1 MESYSTEVW
10 HKGEVVLAINNLP
23 DAILRIAD
31 RTVLNWYR
39 DLAGSRKWDA
49 FCKNFDEGRF
59 RCASIPHAGYV
70 LRVIKRNENDN
81 V

>member
-10 HKGEVVLAINNLP
+10 RKGEVVLAINDLP
-23 DAILRIAD
+23 DTILGLAD
-31 RTVLNWYR
+31 GTIVSWYR
-39 DLAGSRKWDA
+39 ELTDASKWTA

-70 LRVIKRNENDN
+70 LRVIKRNGNDK

>member
-10 HKGEVVLAINNLP
+10 SNGQVVLAIDNVP
-23 DAILRIAD
+23 DFILGLTERPI
-31 RTVLNWYR
+31 VEWYR
-39 DLAGSRKWDA
+39 EFSNSNKWST

-59 RCASIPHAGYV
+59 RCASISHAGYV
-70 LRVIKRNENDN
+70 LRVIKRNGNDN

>member
-10 HKGEVVLAINNLP
+10 CKGEVVLAISDLP
-23 DAILRIAD
+23 DAILGLTD
-31 RTVLNWYR
+31 RTIVSWYR
-39 DLAGSRKWDA
+39 ELAAANKWAA

-70 LRVIKRNENDN
+70 LRVIKRNENDD

>member
-10 HKGEVVLAINNLP
+10 RKGEVVLAINDLP
-23 DAILRIAD
+23 DSILRLND
-31 RTVLNWYR
+31 RTIVNWYQE
-39 DLAGSRKWDA
+39 LTAASKWAA

-59 RCASIPHAGYV
+59 RCASILHAGYV
-70 LRVIKRNENDN
+70 LRVIKRNENDD

>member
-10 HKGEVVLAINNLP
+10 QKGEVVFAIDNLP
-23 DAILRIAD
+23 DAILRITD
-31 RTVLNWYR
+31 RTVLDWYR
-39 DLAGSRKWDA
+39 DLADSNKWHA

-70 LRVIKRNENDN
+70 LRVIKRNGNDN